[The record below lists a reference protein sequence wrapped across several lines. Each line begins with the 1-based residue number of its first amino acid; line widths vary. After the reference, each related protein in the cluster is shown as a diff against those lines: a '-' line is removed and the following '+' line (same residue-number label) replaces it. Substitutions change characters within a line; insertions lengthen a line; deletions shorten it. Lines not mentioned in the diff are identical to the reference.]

1 MSKDLLPFESFSG
14 TVLFLSK
21 YFHLIKVFIFSLLA
35 IFSQGKIFCVPGEI
49 FWQVTFLEL
58 FGRFQH
64 FKQDMK
70 TAF

>member
-21 YFHLIKVFIFSLLA
+21 YFHRIFSLLV